1 MNLAGDT
8 DAKST
13 TNLTPQPQKL
23 TKIEVERAAQKV
35 LCAILLA
42 GEGWETVR
50 EACMPE
56 FIWIW

>member
-8 DAKST
+8 DVKST

-42 GEGWETVR
+42 GEGWETGW
-50 EACMPE
+50 PN
-56 FIWIW
+56 